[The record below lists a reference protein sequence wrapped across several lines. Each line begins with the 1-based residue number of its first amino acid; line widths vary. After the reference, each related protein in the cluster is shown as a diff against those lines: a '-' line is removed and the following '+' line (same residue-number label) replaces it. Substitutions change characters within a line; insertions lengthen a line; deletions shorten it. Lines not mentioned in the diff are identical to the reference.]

1 MSSGQILVP
10 DNLNHI
16 AFFFNFSRARYNKLS
31 VITPIGDNFLC
42 EPRKINFEF
51 HRNCENTGKV
61 SCVRFQFMN
70 FDGTLSK
77 YFLKYNNC
85 YDFELNFPLFGLSSY
100 IPFFNWKIYSK
111 PRIIEPEIHVPH
123 SKVKP

>member
-16 AFFFNFSRARYNKLS
+16 AFFFFNFSRARYNKLS
-31 VITPIGDNFLC
+31 VITPIRDNFLC

-61 SCVRFQFMN
+61 SCVRFQFTN
-70 FDGTLSK
+70 FDGTVCCPVSGHFSLR
-77 YFLKYNNC
+77 LQ
-85 YDFELNFPLFGLSSY
+85 
-100 IPFFNWKIYSK
+100 
-111 PRIIEPEIHVPH
+111 
-123 SKVKP
+123 